1 MLLGMTQ
8 CLLSQVYGEEY
19 SSGDDATLRRETAAE
34 EIYVNGSM
42 FLATTGHG
50 NSHDN
55 GSSSPQDGNST
66 DDSGIDSICSPS
78 GR

>member
-1 MLLGMTQ
+1 MMHRLLF
-8 CLLSQVYGEEY
+8 QVYGEEY
-19 SSGDDATLRRETAAE
+19 SSGDDATLRRDTASTSGGSGGVAE

-42 FLATTGHG
+42 FLASG
-50 NSHDN
+50 NGHDN
-55 GSSSPQDGNST
+55 SSPQDGNST